1 MSPVKSTWLAIVF
14 LFTAPN
20 LFAQQT
26 DSAFV
31 RQNYTK
37 IERRIPMRDG
47 VKLFTSIYIP
57 KDNSKKYPFL
67 VNRTPYT
74 VSPYGEE
81 NYKTS
86 LGNFPAEMKE
96 GFIFVYQDVRGKWMS
111 EGNFDDIR
119 PQIAHKRSKNDID
132 ESSDTYDTI
141 DWLIKN
147 IKNNNGKVGIYGIS
161 YPGFYSTTSLP
172 GAHPALKAVS
182 PQAPV
187 TDWFIGDDFHHNGAL
202 FLTDAFSFMS
212 TFGVP
217 RPKPITPD
225 KGPKG
230 FNYPIKDIYRFH
242 LEAGS
247 LKNLKE
253 KYFADSI
260 RFWNNLFAHPN
271 LDTFWRARS
280 IVQHLNNVKPAV
292 MVVGGFFDAEDA
304 YGTFATYKSIEKQ
317 NPGANNIIVAGPWY
331 HGGWVRSKGESF
343 GDINFGQPTSTY
355 YQENLEL
362 PFFKYHLKGEGTF
375 DPAEATIFITGSNEW
390 KKFNAWPPKEAEY
403 KTLYFLPNGKLGFD
417 KVQRTDSWDEY
428 VSDPKSPVPYQG
440 GIQTKRTREYMID
453 DQRFAALRPDV
464 KVYQTDVLT
473 EDITLAGPVM
483 ANLVVST
490 TGTDADYVVKLIDV
504 YPEDSPSPSPNQKN
518 IIMAGYQML
527 VRGEIMRGKYRN
539 SFENPEPFIPRM
551 VTKVN
556 YALPDVAHT
565 FKKGHRIMVQV
576 QNSWFPLADRNPQKF
591 MNIYEADPS
600 DFQKATHRIFHD
612 VNNAS
617 ALTLTVLKP

>member
-1 MSPVKSTWLAIVF
+1 MPPLKSLWFTIVI
-14 LFTAPN
+14 LFGAN
-20 LFAQQT
+20 ALFGRQK
-26 DSAFV
+26 DSAYV

-37 IERRIPMRDG
+37 IERYIPMRDG
-47 VKLFTSIYIP
+47 VKLFTAIYIP
-57 KDNSKKYPFL
+57 KDKNQKYPFL
-67 VNRTPYT
+67 LNRTPYT
-74 VSPYGEE
+74 VSPYGEN

-86 LGNFPAEMKE
+86 LGNFPAEMRE
-96 GFIFVYQDVRGKWMS
+96 GFIFVYQDVRGRWMS
-111 EGNFDDIR
+111 EGDFDDIR
-119 PQIAHKRSKNDID
+119 PQIANKKSKKEID

-147 IKNNNGKVGIYGIS
+147 IKHNNGKVGIYGIS

-187 TDWFIGDDFHHNGAL
+187 TDWFIGDDFHHNGAF
-202 FLTDAFSFMS
+202 FLNDAFSFMS

-217 RPKPITPD
+217 RPRPITPD
-225 KGPKG
+225 KVPQG
-230 FNYPIKDIYRFH
+230 FKFPIQDNYRFY

-247 LKNLKE
+247 VKNLKD

-271 LDTFWRARS
+271 LDAFWKARN
-280 IVQHLNNVKPAV
+280 IQQHLIHIKPAV

-317 NPGANNIIVAGPWY
+317 NPGANNILVAGPWF
-331 HGGWVRSKGESF
+331 HGGWVRSNGSSF
-343 GDINFGQPTSTY
+343 GDISFDQPTSIY
-355 YQENLEL
+355 YQENFEL
-362 PFFKYHLKGEGTF
+362 PFFKYYLKGLGNF
-375 DPAEATIFITGSNEW
+375 SPAEANIFVTGRNQW
-390 KKFNAWPPKEAEY
+390 QKFNTWPPAETEN
-403 KTLYFLPNGKLGFD
+403 KTLYFQPNGKLSFD

-428 VSDPKSPVPYQG
+428 MSDPNHPVPYQEG
-440 GIQTKRTREYMID
+440 VQSRRTREYMID
-453 DQRFAALRPDV
+453 DQRFAARRPDV
-464 KVYQTDVLT
+464 MVYQTDILT
-473 EDITLAGPVM
+473 EDITLTGPIL

-504 YPEDSPSPSPNQKN
+504 YPEDSPAPIPNPRN
-518 IIMAGYQML
+518 IIMGGYQML

-539 SFENPEPFIPRM
+539 SFEKPEPFVPGM

-556 YALPDVAHT
+556 YTLPDVAHT
-565 FKKGHRIMVQV
+565 FKKGHRIMVQI
-576 QNSWFPLADRNPQKF
+576 QNSWFPLADRNPQQF
-591 MNIYEADPS
+591 MNIYEADAS
-600 DFQKATHRIFHD
+600 DFRKATHRIFHD

-617 ALTLTVLKP
+617 ALTLTVLKR